1 MRRRTWS
8 AGRPSSG
15 SRWTILKARAARCD
29 RSWRAGRCR
38 GSTSSPCRGVGRRW
52 SLQGFHFQH
61 LQALWT
67 ESLIDLYNGQASE
80 AWRRVEERWPA
91 LLESLL
97 LRIQVVRIE
106 SWYLH
111 GRVALAA
118 GHPAEGKQDAERLRK
133 ENIAWD
139 IPLAQLLEAG
149 AAPANAP
156 GVLAAAPTNFE
167 KVEMHLHAAA
177 TRHRLGE
184 LTNDVAM
191 IAAADEWMTAQRVKN
206 PARLT
211 SVLVPACR

>member
-1 MRRRTWS
+1 
-8 AGRPSSG
+8 
-15 SRWTILKARAARCD
+15 
-29 RSWRAGRCR
+29 
-38 GSTSSPCRGVGRRW
+38 RW

-67 ESLIDLYNGQASE
+67 ESAIDLYNGNASE
-80 AWRRVEERWPA
+80 AWRRIEERWPA

-106 SWYLH
+106 SWFLH

-118 GHPAEGKQDAERLRK
+118 GNRAEGARDAERLRK
-133 ENIAWD
+133 EDVAWA

-149 AAPANAP
+149 ATQSPSI
-156 GVLAAAPTNFE
+156 LSMAAAGFD

-177 TRHRLGE
+177 TRRRLGE
-184 LTNDVAM
+184 LTADQAM
-191 IAAADEWMTAQRVKN
+191 IAAADGWMEAQRVKN

-211 SVLVPACR
+211 DVLVPVC